1 MIQRSWKIRLD
12 SATGERE
19 HARRLENT
27 SVALVKY
34 EDYACLYCGRASP
47 DGAGDA
53 QIHSVSGGGDV
64 IRAGRGMPPSC
75 GSAKTASPRPAP
87 APAVGYRGCRQT
99 GRRWHGYGKFTGPKE
114 VADRIVLLASD
125 GQQRHWLQLRH
136 RRQTHHPVNSKRQ
149 LIAHQ
154 AAGSF
159 RTSSG
164 RAGRALAA
172 EGSTEAPGE

>member
-1 MIQRSWKIRLD
+1 MIQRAWKIRLD

-53 QIHSVSGGGDV
+53 QIHSVSGGGAV

-75 GSAKTASPRPAP
+75 GSARRRHRALRPRQRWDTGDVDKQVAAGTVTGSLPAPKRWPTAS
-87 APAVGYRGCRQT
+87 CC
-99 GRRWHGYGKFTGPKE
+99 
-114 VADRIVLLASD
+114 
-125 GQQRHWLQLRH
+125 
-136 RRQTHHPVNSKRQ
+136 
-149 LIAHQ
+149 
-154 AAGSF
+154 
-159 RTSSG
+159 
-164 RAGRALAA
+164 
-172 EGSTEAPGE
+172 